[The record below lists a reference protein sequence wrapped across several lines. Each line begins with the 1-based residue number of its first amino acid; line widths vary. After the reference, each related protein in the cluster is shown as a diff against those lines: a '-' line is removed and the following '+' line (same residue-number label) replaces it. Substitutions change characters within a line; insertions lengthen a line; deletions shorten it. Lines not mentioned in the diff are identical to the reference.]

1 MRRIVREIVHTVT
14 VERWLVE
21 ETAPADADPTLP
33 PADADTPTANPSTKS
48 KPRRPR
54 KPSTARR
61 KKTKR

>member
-14 VERWLVE
+14 VERWIVE
-21 ETAPADADPTLP
+21 EVPASDDPPALPAASPALP
-33 PADADTPTANPSTKS
+33 PVEPVRP